1 MLIAREPVRPVFDKR
16 ITALNFA
23 GFAVLAVNGKG
34 AEKAALEYLASARD
48 LDGREPLL
56 LNPDGLPVA
65 DRERWSG
72 VVTGPGQSTLGT
84 RARPGSPGSARARA
98 VCAAAEGHAVA
109 GEPANLNSQ
118 TSDQP
123 ARPSLA

>member
-1 MLIAREPVRPVFDKR
+1 RVAVLIAREPVRPVFDKR

-34 AEKAALEYLASARD
+34 AEKEALEYLAAARD

-56 LNPDGLPVA
+56 LNPDGLPVT

-72 VVTGPGQSTLGT
+72 VVTGPGHPHSGLELDPDHPDL
-84 RARPGSPGSARARA
+84 RALVRYARRGKGA
-98 VCAAAEGHAVA
+98 
-109 GEPANLNSQ
+109 L
-118 TSDQP
+118 
-123 ARPSLA
+123 